1 MTGQPKKYELL
12 VRLKEL
18 DAKYAKALAALDSI
32 AFAKAHIWNRQDLSD
47 KAMNALV
54 ALGEYER
61 VTAPPNV
68 ELSGSRPKQPTT

>member
-1 MTGQPKKYELL
+1 MNGQPKKYELL

-18 DAKYAKALAALDSI
+18 
-32 AFAKAHIWNRQDLSD
+32 DLSD

-61 VTAPPNV
+61 VTAPPN
-68 ELSGSRPKQPTT
+68 S